1 MCRYLLQQ
9 QVALLSK
16 CVSSLS
22 MKTGHLLSTI
32 HTIRDAPSTIL
43 PSLSEVYK

>member
-32 HTIRDAPSTIL
+32 GMLLAPYFQAYQKFSVAL
-43 PSLSEVYK
+43 